1 MALDVPEGR
10 ALLASAA
17 TADLDGLR
25 ASFQSQEKSSWCGV
39 ASSVVV
45 LDARADH
52 LTQDTFFTP
61 EATAVRSWWR
71 VTLTGMPLDD
81 LAGMLRAH
89 GADVEVHHADDVDEA
104 AFRAALRTNL
114 ATPGD
119 WLVANYDRS
128 ALGESGGGHLSPLG
142 AFAESEDMVLI
153 LDVSA
158 YKYPPHWVPVTA
170 LFGAMSTVDSE
181 SGRARGWVS
190 VR

>member
-1 MALDVPEGR
+1 MRRRSITVALGGVALLPLLALAGGYWTISHPRRVDLPLPEGSVALDVPEGR

-17 TADLDGLR
+17 TADLDGLL

-45 LDARADH
+45 LDARGDH
-52 LTQDTFFTP
+52 LTQDAFFTP

-142 AFAESEDMVLI
+142 GKP
-153 LDVSA
+153 SA
-158 YKYPPHWVPVTA
+158 K
-170 LFGAMSTVDSE
+170 
-181 SGRARGWVS
+181 R
-190 VR
+190 